1 MTVLEVQKRMRELGR
16 IRLGEQ
22 VESSS
27 GKKRPSRLE
36 RFRLTSPSSELLEAA
51 ADLYGG
57 KVREW
62 ADAPTEGRQYELK
75 ITAERL
81 EVIVPPQPI
90 AEGQY
95 LELFSAG
102 GIKRRCDGRTELISG
117 SDCKCDPGARECQI
131 TTHLLVILPEVP
143 GLGVWRL
150 VTHSWHAAAELVGQ
164 VELLERIA
172 QAGTMPRAQLAIEG
186 RTKRVEGQTRHYVVP
201 VLEVQWSIAMAEREG
216 VPMLGDAA
224 VPLELPEPADDG
236 PAEVAAIKPPL
247 PEAIGAEPVASGDPE
262 SGEVAGVGE
271 GEEGKAP
278 DPAPATAIAEG
289 RAIEAADGA
298 PAIDAPWARYSTAVQ
313 DLGGGPSAVKAIA
326 LPICRREK
334 WGYPPAPEWPAER
347 LEVLTAAL
355 EKAAAPQLGEGS

>member
-51 ADLYGG
+51 AELYGG
-57 KVREW
+57 KVQEW

-75 ITAERL
+75 LTAERL

-117 SDCKCDPGARECQI
+117 KECLCDPGARECQI

-186 RTKRVEGQTRHYVVP
+186 RTKRVDGQTRHYVVP

-216 VPMLGDAA
+216 VPMLGDVAA
-224 VPLELPEPADDG
+224 VPALELPEAAPQG
-236 PAEVAAIKPPL
+236 PAEAPGERPPL
-247 PEAIGAEPVASGDPE
+247 PAPGSSAEPTDAEVVEEAAGMGG
-262 SGEVAGVGE
+262 GEA
-271 GEEGKAP
+271 EEGKAADP
-278 DPAPATAIAEG
+278 EPAPAVT
-289 RAIEAADGA
+289 
-298 PAIDAPWARYSTAVQ
+298 IDSAWARYGTAVM
-313 DLGGGPSAVKAIA
+313 DLGGGPSAVKAIC

-334 WGYPPAPEWPAER
+334 WGYPPGEDWPAEH
-347 LEVLTAAL
+347 LEVLTKAL
-355 EKAAAPQLGEGS
+355 EAAAAPQLGEGS